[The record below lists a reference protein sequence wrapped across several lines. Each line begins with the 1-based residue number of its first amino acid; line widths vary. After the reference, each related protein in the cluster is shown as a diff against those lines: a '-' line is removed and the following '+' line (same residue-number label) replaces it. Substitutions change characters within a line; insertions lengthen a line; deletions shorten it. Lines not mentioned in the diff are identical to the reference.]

1 MKNLN
6 IFNNV
11 NIDKY
16 KNKLIVKSYQKN
28 SLIFSE
34 GEICV
39 SLGIVISGQLKITT
53 LSQNSEYTINI
64 LNENDMFGDTLL
76 FTKGKEYLGDVIAT
90 KDTTILF
97 IKKEVL
103 LELLKEQT
111 FLLNFLQLNAEK
123 NASVRNQLKLYS
135 QKSISDRI
143 MFYLNNESKKIKS
156 KIIPIKSKEELAVIL
171 NIPRPSLSREL
182 INLKAQGIIDYNK
195 NYIELKLS

>member
-195 NYIELKLS
+195 NYIDLKLS